1 MISAVEVI
9 IEEFSLPEEI
19 AAVTL
24 IGLMLLQ
31 LFIGTNCFF
40 QHLDLQH
47 QKYFSTRLAQ

>member
-24 IGLMLLQ
+24 IGLILLQ
-31 LFIGTNCFF
+31 LFIGTNDVFSSIWIF
-40 QHLDLQH
+40 NTRNTSQHD
-47 QKYFSTRLAQ
+47 